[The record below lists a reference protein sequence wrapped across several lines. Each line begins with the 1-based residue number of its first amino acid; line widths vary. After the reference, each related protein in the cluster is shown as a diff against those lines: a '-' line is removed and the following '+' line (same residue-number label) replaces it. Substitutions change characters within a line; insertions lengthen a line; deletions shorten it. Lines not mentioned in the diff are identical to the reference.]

1 MRYRRL
7 SYRYAVVLT
16 SDQISPFANLRL
28 ADPPGPRFA
37 QNFWRPPADVCESE
51 NAFEVIVELAGVDQD
66 EIEIALFEDAV
77 IVEGRRRLSP
87 AGSNGVYH
95 VAEIRQ
101 GPFRLE
107 LALPAAID
115 QERVDARYDR
125 GLLRITCPKL
135 AMPVRG
141 E

>member
-7 SYRYAVVLT
+7 SYRYAVVMT
-16 SDQISPFANLRL
+16 SDQLAPFANLRL

-37 QNFWRPPADVCESE
+37 QTFWRPPADVCESE
-51 NAFEVIVELAGVDQD
+51 RAFEVIVDLAGVDQD
-66 EIEIALFEDAV
+66 EIEISLFEDAL
-77 IVEGRRRLSP
+77 IVEGQRRLSP
-87 AGSNGVYH
+87 ATVNSVYH

-135 AMPVRG
+135 AKTGQR
-141 E
+141 